1 LGEPPATRTVA
12 PWCDSVR
19 FGGRRATSGSLSLI
33 PAPAVAPLVR
43 LAGLVRFAP
52 CVSLSQKTPQKF
64 HFFAYSLYLC
74 ALRLCSNA
82 ADIFGILIAA
92 DTHITQ
98 LHLNRSTMLQKS
110 YFLLLGLLFAA
121 STTQAQKMDIIDYHK
136 AFLDNTLSPNNQLL
150 SKWQPEWLQ
159 EGGKLILK
167 TMVGGTAEKQELSV
181 NTEKTY
187 LTYKDHEG
195 WFGKCYPTFKLY
207 TKADGSQVLG
217 VTEDSY
223 THHGYRSKYKPEP
236 MSARE
241 RRQKGKEACPQYQWF
256 QNPKAIKFWTYKGGT
271 WTEVTNEV
279 MSEFFTLEQMI
290 VKTTP
295 KAQPNVAAYLT
306 EEITFFD
313 GMYPLYRLEPNSND
327 ITVWVDE
334 ARLKLFTTEMG
345 AIGDGAEDGSVYSR
359 EHNESSAKRFDFIKN
374 TTFKSYTLTW
384 DAKAGKFVRKK

>member
-1 LGEPPATRTVA
+1 
-12 PWCDSVR
+12 
-19 FGGRRATSGSLSLI
+19 
-33 PAPAVAPLVR
+33 
-43 LAGLVRFAP
+43 
-52 CVSLSQKTPQKF
+52 
-64 HFFAYSLYLC
+64 
-74 ALRLCSNA
+74 
-82 ADIFGILIAA
+82 
-92 DTHITQ
+92 
-98 LHLNRSTMLQKS
+98 MLQKS

-136 AFLDNTLSPNNQLL
+136 AFLDNKLSPNNQLL
-150 SKWQPEWLQ
+150 SKWQPQWLE

-181 NTEKTY
+181 NSDKTF
-187 LTYKDHEG
+187 LTFKDHEG

-223 THHGYRSKYKPEP
+223 THHGYRSKYKPEASDDLFGEP
-236 MSARE
+236 TD
-241 RRQKGKEACPQYQWF
+241 CPRYQWN
-256 QNPKAIKFWTYKGGT
+256 QKPKAIKFWTYQGGT
-271 WTEVTNEV
+271 WTEVTDQV

-295 KAQPNVAAYLT
+295 KAQPNVAAYLA

-345 AIGDGAEDGSVYSR
+345 AVGDGAEDGSVYSR